1 MRSDIEFSPS
11 HDPRRPSLAPRR
23 PCLPEGIGRQAL
35 RHPDRPALLQD
46 QEVVTYG
53 ELMERASALA
63 ARLQEVGVRR
73 ESPVAVCLP
82 RGADLV
88 TSVLGIWLAAGACL
102 LIDPDTPRSR
112 RDHLL
117 RDSESRVVVT
127 TPELAVGFPSA
138 RTLTPAADGHRPE
151 RGTPVAARPGVH
163 DDDLAYLV
171 YTSGT
176 TGAPKGVLVEHGSL
190 AAVAAAHEDVLD
202 SRPARLLSRVAL
214 NSSTASDVFYSDLAH
229 LASGRTLVIL
239 DEATRRDPDRLAHG
253 IRAFGIDVLNG
264 TPTQIRAMLLAGHAD
279 ALAALKTL
287 ILGGEPIDRNLWD
300 RLRSLPHVRV
310 HNFYGPSECTIDVTT
325 AELARHRHPVI
336 GSERPGTSV
345 WILDEDLRPVPDGQ
359 SGEICVTGTSL
370 ARGYTHPG
378 PAESAR
384 FTHLHLPGG
393 SGPVRVYR
401 TGDMGRR
408 DTAGVLEFLGRTD
421 DQVSISGYRVE
432 LGEVE
437 AALRGCDGVRDTA
450 VGLEDDG
457 SGERRLEAWVVLA
470 EHSTLD
476 QIRQALADRL
486 PRHMLPRLHGAG
498 AIPMGPTGK
507 ADTTALRAAVTQP
520 PTTPAT
526 PETTETMTE
535 EAVHGIVES
544 IWCDTLGVAAV
555 TPSDDFF
562 DLGGDSVRATQM
574 VVLARERLTLGI
586 PIRTIFDHSGFAVF
600 CKEIDAAM
608 RAR

>member
-1 MRSDIEFSPS
+1 MRSDLEFSPS
-11 HDPRRPSLAPRR
+11 HDLRQ
-23 PCLPEGIGRQAL
+23 PCLPERIGRQAL

-53 ELMERASALA
+53 RLMERAAALA
-63 ARLQEVGVRR
+63 VRLQEAGVRR

-82 RGADLV
+82 RGADLM
-88 TSVLGIWLAAGACL
+88 TSVLGSWLAGGACL
-102 LIDPDTPRSR
+102 LIDPDTPRLR

-127 TPELAVGFPSA
+127 TPELAADFPSA
-138 RTLTPAADGHRPE
+138 RTLTPEADGHR
-151 RGTPVAARPGVH
+151 RGTPVAARPG
-163 DDDLAYLV
+163 DLAYLV

-176 TGAPKGVLVEHGSL
+176 TGDPKGVLIEHGSL
-190 AAVAAAHEDVLD
+190 AAVAAAHEEVLA
-202 SRPARLLSRVAL
+202 SRPARLVAL
-214 NSSTASDVFYSDLAH
+214 NSGTGSDVFYSDLAH
-229 LASGRTLVIL
+229 LASGRTLVVL
-239 DEATRRDPDRLAHG
+239 DEATRRDPDRLARSIRTSG
-253 IRAFGIDVLNG
+253 IEVLNG

-279 ALAALKTL
+279 ALAALETL

-310 HNFYGPSECTIDVTT
+310 LNFYGPSECTIDVTT
-325 AELARHRHPVI
+325 AELARHPHPVI
-336 GSERPGTSV
+336 GNELPGTRV
-345 WILDEDLRPVPDGQ
+345 WILDEDLSPVPDGR
-359 SGEICVTGTSL
+359 SGEICVTGRSL
-370 ARGYTHPG
+370 ARGYSHPG
-378 PAESAR
+378 PAESSR
-384 FTHLHLPGG
+384 FTHVRLPGE

-408 DTAGVLEFLGRTD
+408 DPAGVLEFLGRTD

-457 SGERRLEAWVVLA
+457 SGENRLVAWVVLA
-470 EHSTLD
+470 EHATLD
-476 QIRQALADRL
+476 QVRQALADRL
-486 PRHMLPRLHGAG
+486 PRHMLPRLHEAG

-507 ADTTALRAAVTQP
+507 ADTAALRAAVAVQP
-520 PTTPAT
+520 SATTDD
-526 PETTETMTE
+526 
-535 EAVHGIVES
+535 AVHGIVES
-544 IWCDTLGVAAV
+544 IWCETLGVAAI

-586 PIRTIFDHSGFAVF
+586 PIRTIFDHSEFAVF